1 MRPDYQMTY
10 EGYIMSDS
18 QDRLNWIKNLIQIM
32 CCDREI
38 ARGEKKFL
46 ARAAKELQ
54 VEVSDWNALLKR
66 VLKDERIRYPV
77 EDHDKAIATL
87 KSLVVMAKAD
97 GRIDKNEKHYIH
109 RFAKMIGL
117 SNEEF
122 QQTVKDIDVEGL
134 FRQFSRA
141 TGSIVAIKED
151 FEHIDKFVAIAQDN
165 DNTVSIA
172 GFDEF
177 VRDAEASAKLV
188 CFHAA
193 PERADSVKTCRML
206 LEKSGD
212 NVVSIL
218 GRHQGF
224 QVRYLLELGL
234 RKCIIEPVYSR
245 DIDEIFS
252 AD

>member
-1 MRPDYQMTY
+1 
-10 EGYIMSDS
+10 MSDS

-32 CCDREI
+32 CCDRDI

-46 ARAAKELQ
+46 ARAAKELR
-54 VEVSDWNALLKR
+54 VEVTDWNGLLKR

-77 EDHDKAIATL
+77 EDHDMAIGTL
-87 KSLVVMAKAD
+87 KSLVVMARAD
-97 GRIDKNEKHYIH
+97 GRLDKNEKHYIH
-109 RFAKMIGL
+109 RFAKMVGL
-117 SNEEF
+117 SNDEF
-122 QQTVKDIDVEGL
+122 RRTVEDIDVENL
-134 FRQFSRA
+134 FEPFRQE

-172 GFDEF
+172 GFDDF
-177 VRDAEASAKLV
+177 VRDANASPKVV

-193 PERADSVKTCRML
+193 PERDASVEKCRTL
-206 LEKSGD
+206 LDRSGD
-212 NVVSIL
+212 NVVSVL
-218 GRHQGF
+218 SRHQGY
-224 QVRYLLELGL
+224 QVKYLLEMGL

>member
-1 MRPDYQMTY
+1 
-10 EGYIMSDS
+10 MSDS

-32 CCDREI
+32 CCDRDI

-46 ARAAKELQ
+46 ARAAKELR
-54 VEVSDWNALLKR
+54 VEVRDWNALLQR

-97 GRIDKNEKHYIH
+97 GHIHKNEKHYIH

-122 QQTVKDIDVEGL
+122 RRIVEDIDVENL
-134 FRQFSRA
+134 FRPFQKT
-141 TGSIVAIKED
+141 TGGILAIKED
-151 FEHIDKFVAIAQDN
+151 FEHIDKFVAIAQEN
-165 DNTVSIA
+165 DNAVSIA

-177 VRDAEASAKLV
+177 VRDAEASAEII

-193 PERADSVKTCRML
+193 PERTDSVKTCRKLM
-206 LEKSGD
+206 EKSGD

-218 GRHQGF
+218 SRHQGF

-252 AD
+252 VD